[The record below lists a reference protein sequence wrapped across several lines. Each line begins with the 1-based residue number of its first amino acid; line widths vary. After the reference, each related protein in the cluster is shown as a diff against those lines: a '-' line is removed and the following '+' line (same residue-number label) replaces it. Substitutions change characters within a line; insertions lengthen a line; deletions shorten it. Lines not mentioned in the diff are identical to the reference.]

1 MSVVS
6 FQDRDNVIYNRVTIV
21 SGLSGGASS
30 LPSLPAIPLEV
41 LRTGGLPCPIEEIV
55 DHQRIDDPEAEE
67 DLLVIMARAAAAFIA
82 RRTAFVLCPT
92 DHQIILDDPDF
103 STLNIER
110 GPLREDPVIEIQTAR
125 DVWEAVSPDDYWATR
140 YERSFKIRKVDG
152 SGSWARPWQS
162 AGCVRVRFSA
172 GYDAAEESGG
182 LGLEIEPGL
191 KMILFL
197 ITGHYYKNR
206 DMLGLG
212 SSKIGLDA
220 VDVKGAE
227 ALLGPYRQLW

>member
-1 MSVVS
+1 MSLVS

-21 SGLSGGASS
+21 SGLSSQ
-30 LPSLPAIPLEV
+30 PSAVRIPLEV
-41 LRTGGLPCPIEEIV
+41 LSMGGLPCPLEEII

-67 DLLVIMARAAAAFIA
+67 DILLIMARAAAAFIA
-82 RRTAFVLCPT
+82 RRTAYVLCPT
-92 DHQIILDDPDF
+92 EYQVILDDSDF
-103 STLNIER
+103 STLTIER
-110 GPLREDPVIEIQTAR
+110 GPLREEPVIEIQTAR
-125 DVWEAVSPDDYWATR
+125 DVWTPVSPDDYWSTP
-140 YERSFKIRKVDG
+140 YDRSFKIRKVDG

-162 AGCVRVRFSA
+162 AGCVRIRFSA

-182 LGLEIEPGL
+182 QGLEIEAGL

-212 SSKIGLDA
+212 SSKVGLDA
-220 VDVKGAE
+220 VDVTGAE